1 MTAETADAIEK
12 NTGALGIELNCKGL
26 FAFIHKDDPTRVA
39 IAGEK
44 GIVILTR
51 QQAVCLAFELVDIVE
66 EYLEDKKC

>member
-39 IAGEK
+39 IAGER

-51 QQAVCLAFELVDIVE
+51 QQARCLARELDEIAD
-66 EYLEDKKC
+66 EYLDN

>member
-1 MTAETADAIEK
+1 MTAETADNIEK
-12 NTGALGIELNCKGL
+12 TTGALGIELNCKGL

-44 GIVILTR
+44 GIVILSR